1 MTNTINSLK
10 KVNRRVGMITN
21 DVENNYL
28 KDNF

>member
-1 MTNTINSLK
+1 MRNTINSLY

-21 DVENNYL
+21 DLEIHYL

>member
-1 MTNTINSLK
+1 MTNTINSLN

-21 DVENNYL
+21 DLENHYL

>member
-1 MTNTINSLK
+1 MTNTINSLN

-21 DVENNYL
+21 DLENQYL